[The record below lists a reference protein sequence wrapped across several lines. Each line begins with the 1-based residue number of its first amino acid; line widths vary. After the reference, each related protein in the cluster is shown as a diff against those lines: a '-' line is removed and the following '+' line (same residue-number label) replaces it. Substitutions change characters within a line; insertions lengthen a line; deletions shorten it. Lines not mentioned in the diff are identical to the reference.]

1 MKFINNS
8 FTKAWMNRKYKLWIL
23 LFGVFSF
30 LVVYIKY
37 LIKKFNKSSSAMNQY
52 TEVIANVNEELQNT
66 NTMENLL
73 KESYEQ
79 VVRKNEYFK
88 KVMPEAEI
96 LKEAEKNA
104 KKRYNELYH
113 EKIDYLCEHNS
124 VKKITF
130 LDFFLDTLKNP
141 VFLILSIIIS
151 FPMYVLL
158 YIYTR
163 PIQKYILERLFMMV
177 FVIFGVTFMVFT
189 ILYFS
194 PMDPAVNILGQTATP
209 EQIEEFN
216 RVYGLNA
223 SYFSRLFTTFKS
235 LVTFDLGITYVGNM
249 SVSTEIATKF
259 PITLTIAFCS
269 VFIAVLIA
277 IPAGIMSAIKQYSSF
292 DYTFMFFALIG
303 LSIPNFWLAL
313 LLILQFS
320 IKMSWLPA
328 TYIVGNWQSLIMPAV
343 VLGTGMSATVA
354 RMTRS
359 SMLEVKHSD
368 YILTARAKGLSP
380 YRVTIKHILGNAMIP
395 IITVIGLQ
403 FGALLGGS
411 AVTEKS
417 FNIRGLGSFIVDR
430 QFIPDV
436 PVVLAGV
443 VYIAVVI
450 SVVNL
455 MVDILYAM
463 LDPRIKSKIKNS

>member
-8 FTKAWMNRKYKLWIL
+8 FSKAWMNRKYKLWIL
-23 LFGVFSF
+23 LLGVFSF
-30 LVVYIKY
+30 LFVYIKY
-37 LIKKFNKSSSAMNQY
+37 LIEKFNKSSSTMHRY
-52 TEVIANVNEELQNT
+52 GEILDEVDKEFRRT
-66 NTMENLL
+66 NKMEILL
-73 KESYEQ
+73 EESYEH
-79 VVRKNEYFK
+79 VVCKNEYFN
-88 KVMPEAEI
+88 KVMPEADI
-96 LKEAEKNA
+96 LKEAKKNA

-113 EKIDYLCEHNS
+113 EKIDYLCERNS

-130 LDFFLDTLKNP
+130 LDFFLDTLENP
-141 VFLILSIIIS
+141 IFLIISIIIS
-151 FPMYVLL
+151 FPMYLLL
-158 YIYTR
+158 YIYIR
-163 PIQKYILERLFMMV
+163 PIQKYILERLFMMI
-177 FVIFGVTFMVFT
+177 FVVFGVTFMVFT

-216 RVYGLNA
+216 RVYDLNS
-223 SYFSRLFTTFKS
+223 SYISRLFKTFKS
-235 LVTFDLGITYVGNM
+235 LITFDLGITYVGNM
-249 SVSTEIATKF
+249 SVATEITTKF
-259 PITLTIAFCS
+259 PITLTIAFWS

-277 IPAGIMSAIKQYSSF
+277 IPAGIISAIKQYSSF

-313 LLILQFS
+313 LLILEFS
-320 IKMSWLPA
+320 IRMNWLPA
-328 TYIVGNWQSLIMPAV
+328 TYIVGNWQSLIMPAI

-368 YILTARAKGLSP
+368 YILTAKAKGLSP
-380 YRVTIKHILGNAMIP
+380 YRVTVKHILGNAMIP

-430 QFIPDV
+430 QFIPDI

-455 MVDILYAM
+455 IVDILYAL

>member
-30 LVVYIKY
+30 LFIYIKY
-37 LIKKFNKSSSAMNQY
+37 LIEKFNRSSSAMKRY
-52 TEVIANVNEELQNT
+52 DEIIVEVNEEFQNT
-66 NTMENLL
+66 NKMEILL

-79 VVRKNEYFK
+79 VLRKNEYFK
-88 KVMPEAEI
+88 KVMPESEI
-96 LKEAEKNA
+96 LKEAKKNA
-104 KKRYNELYH
+104 KKKYNELCY

-130 LDFFLDTLKNP
+130 LDFFLDSLKNP
-141 VFLILSIIIS
+141 AFLILSIIIS
-151 FPMYVLL
+151 LPMYILL

-163 PIQKYILERLFMMV
+163 PILKYILERLFMMV

-209 EQIEEFN
+209 EQVEEFN

-223 SYFSRLFTTFKS
+223 SYFPRLVKTFKS
-235 LVTFDLGITYVGNM
+235 LITFDLGITYVGNM

-259 PITLTIAFCS
+259 PITLTIAFWS

-277 IPAGIMSAIKQYSSF
+277 IPAGIVSAIKQYSSF

-313 LLILQFS
+313 LLILEFS
-320 IKMSWLPA
+320 IKMDWLPA

-380 YRVTIKHILGNAMIP
+380 YRVTVKHILGNAMIP

-455 MVDILYAM
+455 MVDILYAL